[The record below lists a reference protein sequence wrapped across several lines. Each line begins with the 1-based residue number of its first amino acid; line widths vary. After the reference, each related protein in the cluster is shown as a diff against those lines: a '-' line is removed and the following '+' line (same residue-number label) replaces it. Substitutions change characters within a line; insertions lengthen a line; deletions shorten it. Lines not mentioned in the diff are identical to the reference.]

1 MDKETLLR
9 HPCFNPKAS
18 QFFGRVHLPIA
29 PECNVQCRFCVRKY
43 DCLNE
48 SRPGVSS
55 FLLEPDK
62 VVPYLERVLAEEPR
76 ISVVGIAGPG
86 DAFATPDTTLDVL
99 KRVREKYPNLL
110 LCVSSNGL
118 NILPFIK
125 QLADLSVSHVTITVN
140 AVDPTIGAKIYKGVN
155 DGGKLLH
162 GQEAAAHLWKKQK
175 EAIKKL
181 KQSGI
186 MIKINSIL
194 MPGINDTHMD
204 AIAKEIL
211 SLGVD
216 LMNCTPLIPAQG
228 AELSDIKSP
237 DIQTVRT
244 IRRRLQKVLPQMCHC
259 TQCRADAAGLLGKQV
274 ACACAEAL
282 L

>member
-125 QLADLSVSHVTITVN
+125 QLSDLSVSHVTITVN
-140 AVDPTIGAKIYKGVN
+140 AVDPAIGAKIYKWVN
-155 DGGKLLH
+155 DGGKVLH

-259 TQCRADAAGLLGKQV
+259 TQCRADAAGILGKQV

>member
-1 MDKETLLR
+1 
-9 HPCFNPKAS
+9 
-18 QFFGRVHLPIA
+18 
-29 PECNVQCRFCVRKY
+29 
-43 DCLNE
+43 
-48 SRPGVSS
+48 
-55 FLLEPDK
+55 
-62 VVPYLERVLAEEPR
+62 
-76 ISVVGIAGPG
+76 
-86 DAFATPDTTLDVL
+86 
-99 KRVREKYPNLL
+99 
-110 LCVSSNGL
+110 
-118 NILPFIK
+118 
-125 QLADLSVSHVTITVN
+125 
-140 AVDPTIGAKIYKGVN
+140 
-155 DGGKLLH
+155 
-162 GQEAAAHLWKKQK
+162 
-175 EAIKKL
+175 
-181 KQSGI
+181 
-186 MIKINSIL
+186 
-194 MPGINDTHMD
+194 MD

>member
-29 PECNVQCRFCVRKY
+29 PKCNIQCRFCVRRY

-48 SRPGVSS
+48 SRPGVTS
-55 FLLEPDK
+55 FLLGPDA
-62 VVPYLERVLAEEPR
+62 VAPYLEKVLAEEPR
-76 ISVVGIAGPG
+76 ITVVGIAGPG
-86 DAFATPDTTLDVL
+86 DAFATPDITLDVL
-99 KRVREKYPNLL
+99 RRVREKYPDLL

-118 NILPFIK
+118 NIMPFIK

-140 AVDPTIGAKIYKGVN
+140 AVDPTIGAQIYKWVN
-155 DGGKLLH
+155 DGGNPLH
-162 GQEAAAHLWKKQK
+162 GEEAAARLWKKQK

-186 MIKINSIL
+186 TVKINSIL
-194 MPGINDTHMD
+194 MPGINDAHMD
-204 AIAKEIL
+204 AIAQEIQ

-216 LMNCTPLIPAQG
+216 IMNCTPLIPAPG
-228 AELSDIKSP
+228 AELSDIRSP
-237 DIQTVRT
+237 DIKTVRAV
-244 IRRRLQKVLPQMCHC
+244 RRRLQKILPQMCHC
-259 TQCRADAAGLLGKQV
+259 TQCRADAAGLLGQHV
-274 ACACAEAL
+274 SCACAEAL

>member
-125 QLADLSVSHVTITVN
+125 QLSDLSVSHVTITVN
-140 AVDPTIGAKIYKGVN
+140 AVDPAIGAKIYKWVN
-155 DGGKLLH
+155 DGGKVLH

>member
-1 MDKETLLR
+1 MDKETLLK

-76 ISVVGIAGPG
+76 ITVVGIAGPG

-99 KRVREKYPNLL
+99 KRVRGKYPGLL

-140 AVDPTIGAKIYKGVN
+140 AVDPTIGAKIYKWVN

-194 MPGINDTHMD
+194 MPGINDIHMD

-237 DIQTVRT
+237 DIQTVRA

-274 ACACAEAL
+274 ACACAEAVL
-282 L
+282 